1 MWDVWWA
8 FLDGALSPM
17 LRKEPLDRK
26 GYRIFFVL
34 WLVIGTVLGA
44 FLGGFLTTYFFPPPY
59 QPKAQLHWGALLL
72 GIFLAL
78 LYLYGAIAYLF
89 ATARR
94 FLSLGKSPLY
104 ALLLFVPLI
113 NFYVLFVALTK
124 QEVLMETSDS

>member
-1 MWDVWWA
+1 
-8 FLDGALSPM
+8 
-17 LRKEPLDRK
+17 
-26 GYRIFFVL
+26 
-34 WLVIGTVLGA
+34 
-44 FLGGFLTTYFFPPPY
+44 
-59 QPKAQLHWGALLL
+59 L